1 MAGTALLRVAAGDGL
16 AGADD
21 APWVPDAFAHRMPPK
36 TTHAITIPTVIQ
48 AGMGTRR
55 SQSEKL
61 VIASSVGGARAT
73 RGAQRMCRWIG
84 FTLSRMTR
92 IIAGEFGGR
101 KLAVPKVGT
110 RPTTDRVR
118 EAI

>member
-1 MAGTALLRVAAGDGL
+1 MAGIALPGVALGVAVEDGL

-21 APWVPDAFAHRMPPK
+21 ARCVLDAFAHMMPPK

-61 VIASSVGGARAT
+61 VMASSVGGARAT
-73 RGAQRMCRWIG
+73 
-84 FTLSRMTR
+84 
-92 IIAGEFGGR
+92 
-101 KLAVPKVGT
+101 
-110 RPTTDRVR
+110 
-118 EAI
+118 